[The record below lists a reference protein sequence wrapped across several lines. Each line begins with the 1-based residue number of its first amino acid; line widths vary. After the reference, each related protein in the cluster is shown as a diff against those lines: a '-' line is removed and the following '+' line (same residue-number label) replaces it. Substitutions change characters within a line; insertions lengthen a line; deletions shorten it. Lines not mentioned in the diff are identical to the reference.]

1 MFRFCHFLV
10 HKKKRFDCLWVTFPA
25 RGHSY
30 LECDKN
36 MGLINQKARCE
47 LPDDWRHEIA
57 NARMKPEPFIIVD
70 CKKEMFYG
78 WGEFLNGY
86 YRKKCPF
93 AQRSIA
99 EYHVKEDSKLAFLR
113 QSYSGPYK
121 SYMVSFLFCLL
132 KYFFINLIYYIF
144 ISNTI
149 KHPN

>member
-1 MFRFCHFLV
+1 MDINDQTSLALKLFDVMNKETECEYKEKKNVWTYFRLIEKIRAMSHVTGEDL

-36 MGLINQKARCE
+36 MGLINQKAR
-47 LPDDWRHEIA
+47 
-57 NARMKPEPFIIVD
+57 FD

-113 QSYSGPYK
+113 QSYSGP
-121 SYMVSFLFCLL
+121 
-132 KYFFINLIYYIF
+132 
-144 ISNTI
+144 
-149 KHPN
+149 